1 MTEQDDLSGNSSGDA
16 ELDAGLSLEELGE
29 AYAQMMQRGRTPYQ
43 TSEPEDPDLLPLSVE
58 PIVPGHNPLEE
69 ELQETEDCPIAPR
82 SIVEAALFVGHPENK
97 PLTPELLASVMR
109 GVHPGEIEWIVEELN
124 RSYELEGAAFRI
136 AMISGGYQMEL
147 SSALE
152 SLRER
157 FYGKVKEA
165 KLTQVAVDILALVGY
180 QPGIER
186 KELFDQIGKA
196 AGGAVSQ
203 LVRRNLLE
211 LRREGKGKGRQE
223 RYYPTSR
230 FLAIFQIESL
240 EDLPRV
246 DEFQL
251 S

>member
-1 MTEQDDLSGNSSGDA
+1 
-16 ELDAGLSLEELGE
+16 
-29 AYAQMMQRGRTPYQ
+29 
-43 TSEPEDPDLLPLSVE
+43 
-58 PIVPGHNPLEE
+58 
-69 ELQETEDCPIAPR
+69 
-82 SIVEAALFVGHPENK
+82 LFVGHPDNK

-124 RSYELEGAAFRI
+124 RSYESEGAAFRI

-147 SSALE
+147 SSSLE
-152 SLRER
+152 SLRDR

-186 KELFDQIGKA
+186 KELFDQVGKA
-196 AGGAVSQ
+196 AGGVVNQ

>member
-1 MTEQDDLSGNSSGDA
+1 
-16 ELDAGLSLEELGE
+16 
-29 AYAQMMQRGRTPYQ
+29 
-43 TSEPEDPDLLPLSVE
+43 
-58 PIVPGHNPLEE
+58 
-69 ELQETEDCPIAPR
+69 
-82 SIVEAALFVGHPENK
+82 
-97 PLTPELLASVMR
+97 
-109 GVHPGEIEWIVEELN
+109 
-124 RSYELEGAAFRI
+124 
-136 AMISGGYQMEL
+136 MEL
-147 SSALE
+147 SSSLE
-152 SLRER
+152 SLRDR

-186 KELFDQIGKA
+186 KELFDQVGKA
-196 AGGAVSQ
+196 AGGVVNQ

>member
-1 MTEQDDLSGNSSGDA
+1 
-16 ELDAGLSLEELGE
+16 LDAGLSLEELGE

-82 SIVEAALFVGHPENK
+82 SIVEAALFVGHPDNK

-109 GVHPGEIEWIVEELN
+109 GVHPGEIEW
-124 RSYELEGAAFRI
+124 
-136 AMISGGYQMEL
+136 M
-147 SSALE
+147 
-152 SLRER
+152 
-157 FYGKVKEA
+157 
-165 KLTQVAVDILALVGY
+165 VGY

-196 AGGAVSQ
+196 AGGVVNQ